1 MSVSSLVSLSFKSLE
16 SPAFASI
23 DLYVLFIVV
32 LSRHGWPYQG
42 CRSVSSPA
50 WTWRWWHRVPGLTSS
65 HPTRRIPQSVEH
77 TRTSGLEAGGL
88 EQREDVTLIRMS
100 CIMWFPMSPMT
111 LAVTW
116 HFVTNTDFY
125 CAELFLTFRSGRVP
139 STNVIWLWIFLLTE
153 GKKDYF
159 WRTLWHWPWDSML
172 VLLASNYDC
181 VCSLSRG

>member
-1 MSVSSLVSLSFKSLE
+1 MKYVSKLCVSILISQFVIQISWIPCICIYWPLCLVYCSVESS
-16 SPAFASI
+16 
-23 DLYVLFIVV
+23 
-32 LSRHGWPYQG
+32 WPYQG

-77 TRTSGLEAGGL
+77 TRTSGLESAGL

-111 LAVTW
+111 LAITW

-159 WRTLWHWPWDSML
+159 
-172 VLLASNYDC
+172 
-181 VCSLSRG
+181 